1 MALKRDRVFWAIALQ
16 VAIVNFYLGGF
27 GPAQP
32 LLRAQQHTS
41 LTIAG
46 LHGTAMGIA
55 SILAG
60 LFSPKLA
67 HRFGRAT
74 TSWIGLAIFSVGIL
88 MFVFSPP
95 IQLTLTAT
103 LIAGFGTSTVVIAM
117 VTQLSHHYP
126 LQPSGAVSQASG
138 ISSVGYVLGTLSVG
152 AIAAT
157 SFNWRFGL
165 LLAVPFSVLLYLF
178 TRSFIAVDH
187 VPDEAGPQRGRLN
200 RQFWISWMGYVAC
213 ISSEFA
219 TTFWAAALLRNRVG
233 SSAAISTISIVALG
247 SGMGLGRWFGPL
259 ALKRARLD
267 TQLKTVIL
275 AQFLGFAVLWFS
287 HSLWISLVALLVAGM
302 GISMQFALA
311 AQRLIGFSEGRPDLA
326 IGRSSL
332 GSGIAIAAAPF
343 ILGVLGDHLGISR
356 AYLMVP
362 VLIVVAFATI
372 VAIPSVQPTAEG
384 LSSVTEN
391 ELQN

>member
-1 MALKRDRVFWAIALQ
+1 MTLKRDRVFWAIALQ
-16 VAIVNFYLGGF
+16 VATVNFYLGGF

-41 LTIAG
+41 LTVAG

-60 LFSPKLA
+60 LVSPKLV

-74 TSWIGLAIFSVGIL
+74 TSWFGLGIFALGVV

-95 IQLTLTAT
+95 VQLTLAAT
-103 LIAGFGTSTVVIAM
+103 LLAGFGTSIVVVAM
-117 VTQLSHHYP
+117 VTQLSHHFP
-126 LQPSGAVSQASG
+126 MHPSSAVSQGSG
-138 ISSVGYVLGTLSVG
+138 ISSVGYVLGTLTVG
-152 AIAAT
+152 AIAGT
-157 SFNWRFGL
+157 SFDWRLGL
-165 LLAVPFSVLLYLF
+165 LLAIPASGILYLA
-178 TRSFIAVDH
+178 TRSTIAVEH
-187 VPDEAGPQRGRLN
+187 IPDEAGPQRGRLN
-200 RQFWISWMGYVAC
+200 RKFWISWIGFVAC

-233 SSAAISTISIVALG
+233 STAAISTVCIVALG
-247 SGMGLGRWFGPL
+247 SGMGLGRWFGPHL
-259 ALKRARLD
+259 LKRTTLD
-267 TQLKTVIL
+267 SQLKTVIL
-275 AQFLGFAVLWFS
+275 TQFLGFTTLWFS
-287 HSLWISLVALLVAGM
+287 HTLWISLAALFAVGI

-332 GSGIAIAAAPF
+332 GSGVAIAVAPF

-362 VLIVVAFATI
+362 VLIIIALATI
-372 VAIPSVQPTAEG
+372 IAIPSEQSTQAR
-384 LSSVTEN
+384 LSLVD
-391 ELQN
+391 

>member
-1 MALKRDRVFWAIALQ
+1 MTLKRDRVFWAIALQ
-16 VAIVNFYLGGF
+16 VAVVNFYLGGF

-32 LLRAQQHTS
+32 LLRTQQHTS

-60 LFSPKLA
+60 VFSPRLA

-74 TSWIGLAIFSVGIL
+74 TSWLGLAIFSVGIL

-95 IQLTLTAT
+95 IQLTLAAT
-103 LIAGFGTSTVVIAM
+103 LITGFGTSIVVVAM

-126 LQPSGAVSQASG
+126 LQPSDAVSQASG
-138 ISSVGYVLGTLSVG
+138 ISSVGYVLGTLAVG

-157 SFNWRFGL
+157 SFDWRLGL
-165 LLAVPFSVLLYLF
+165 LLAVPFSIFLYLY
-178 TRSFIAVDH
+178 TRSFIAEEH
-187 VPDEAGPQRGRLN
+187 IPDEAGPQKGKLN
-200 RQFWISWMGYVAC
+200 RKFWISWIGFVAC

-233 SSAAISTISIVALG
+233 SGAALSTICIVALG

-259 ALKRARLD
+259 VLRRAQVD
-267 TQLKTVIL
+267 SQLKTVIL
-275 AQFLGFAVLWFS
+275 AQFVGFATLWLS
-287 HSLWISLVALLVAGM
+287 HTLWISLAGLLVAGM

-311 AQRLIGFSEGRPDLA
+311 AQRLIAFSEGRPDLA

-332 GSGIAIAAAPF
+332 GSGVAIAAAPF

-362 VLIVVAFATI
+362 VLIVIAFTTI
-372 VAIPSVQPTAEG
+372 VAIPSAHPTHDE
-384 LSSVTEN
+384 LSSVN
-391 ELQN
+391 

>member
-1 MALKRDRVFWAIALQ
+1 MTLKRDRVFWAIAIQ

-41 LTIAG
+41 LTVAG

-67 HRFGRAT
+67 HRYGRAT
-74 TSWIGLAIFSVGIL
+74 TSWLGLAIFSVGIL

-95 IQLTLTAT
+95 IQLTLLAT
-103 LIAGFGTSTVVIAM
+103 LITGLGTSTVVVAM

-126 LQPSGAVSQASG
+126 KQPSAAVSQASG
-138 ISSVGYVLGTLSVG
+138 ISSLGYVMGTLTVG
-152 AIAAT
+152 GIAAT
-157 SFNWRFGL
+157 SFDWRIGL
-165 LLAVPFSVLLYLF
+165 LLAVPASVVLYLI
-178 TRSFIAVDH
+178 TRSFIAVEH
-187 VPDEAGPQRGRLN
+187 VPDEAGPQKGRLN
-200 RQFWISWMGYVAC
+200 LKFWISWIGFVAC

-219 TTFWAAALLRNRVG
+219 TTFWAAALLRDRVG
-233 SSAAISTISIVALG
+233 SSAAISTICIVALG
-247 SGMGLGRWFGPL
+247 SGMGLGRWFGPI
-259 ALKRARLD
+259 ALKRAHLD
-267 TQLKTVIL
+267 AQLKTVIL
-275 AQFLGFAVLWFS
+275 LQFLGFSTLWFS
-287 HSLWISLVALLVAGM
+287 HILLISLGALLVAGL

-332 GSGIAIAAAPF
+332 GSGVAIAAAPF
-343 ILGVLGDHLGISR
+343 LLGVLGDHLGISR

-362 VLIVVAFATI
+362 ALIVVAFSTI
-372 VAIPSVQPTAEG
+372 VAIPSAQPNQSE
-384 LSSVTEN
+384 LSSVDQE
-391 ELQN
+391 

>member
-1 MALKRDRVFWAIALQ
+1 MTLKRDRVFWAIALQ
-16 VAIVNFYLGGF
+16 VAVVNFYLGGF

-32 LLRAQQHTS
+32 LLRTQQHTS

-74 TSWIGLAIFSVGIL
+74 TSWLGLAIFAVGIV

-95 IQLTLTAT
+95 IQLTLVAT
-103 LIAGFGTSTVVIAM
+103 LITGFGTSTVVVAM

-126 LQPSGAVSQASG
+126 LQPSDAVSQASG
-138 ISSVGYVLGTLSVG
+138 ISSVGYVCGTLAVG
-152 AIAAT
+152 GIAAT
-157 SFNWRFGL
+157 SFDWRFGL
-165 LLAVPFSVLLYLF
+165 LLAVPFSLFLYLF
-178 TRSFIAVDH
+178 TRSFIATEH
-187 VPDEAGPQRGRLN
+187 VPDEAGPQTGRLN
-200 RQFWISWMGYVAC
+200 RKFWIAWIGFVAC

-233 SSAAISTISIVALG
+233 SGAALSTICIVALG
-247 SGMGLGRWFGPL
+247 SGMGLGRWFGPIS
-259 ALKRARLD
+259 LKRLHVD
-267 TQLKTVIL
+267 NQLKAVL
-275 AQFLGFAVLWFS
+275 FVQFIGFATLWFS
-287 HSLWISLVALLVAGM
+287 HLLWLSLAALLAAGI

-311 AQRLIGFSEGRPDLA
+311 AQRLIGFSDGRPDLA

-332 GSGIAIAAAPF
+332 GSGVAIATAPF
-343 ILGVLGDHLGISR
+343 LLGVLGDHLGISR

-362 VLIVVAFATI
+362 VLIIIAFSTI
-372 VAIPSVQPTAEG
+372 VAIPSADPTNDE
-384 LSSVTEN
+384 LSAVN
-391 ELQN
+391 

>member
-1 MALKRDRVFWAIALQ
+1 MTLKRDRVFWAIALQ

-32 LLRAQQHTS
+32 LLRTQQHTS

-74 TSWIGLAIFSVGIL
+74 TSWFGLAIFSVGIL

-95 IQLTLTAT
+95 IQLTLIAT
-103 LIAGFGTSTVVIAM
+103 LIAGFGTSTVVVAM

-126 LQPSGAVSQASG
+126 MQPSAAVSQASG
-138 ISSVGYVLGTLSVG
+138 ISSAGYVMGTLTVG

-157 SFNWRFGL
+157 TLDWRFGL
-165 LLAVPFSVLLYLF
+165 LLAVPVSAFLYLI
-178 TRSFIAVDH
+178 TRSSIAVEH
-187 VPDEAGPQRGRLN
+187 VPDEAGPQKGRLN
-200 RQFWISWMGYVAC
+200 RKFWISWIGFVAC

-233 SSAAISTISIVALG
+233 SSAAVSTICIVALG
-247 SGMGLGRWFGPL
+247 SGMGLGRWFGPHL
-259 ALKRARLD
+259 LKRAHVD
-267 TQLKTVIL
+267 NQLKTVIL
-275 AQFLGFAVLWFS
+275 TQFLGFAALWFS
-287 HSLWISLVALLVAGM
+287 HTLWISLVALLVAGM

-311 AQRLIGFSEGRPDLA
+311 SQRLIGFSEGRPDLA

-332 GSGIAIAAAPF
+332 GTGVAIAAAPF

-362 VLIVVAFATI
+362 VLIIIAFSTI
-372 VAIPSVQPTAEG
+372 VAIPSAQPTHDE
-384 LSSVTEN
+384 LNSVE
-391 ELQN
+391 

>member
-1 MALKRDRVFWAIALQ
+1 MTLKRDRVFWAIALQ

-41 LTIAG
+41 LTVAG

-60 LFSPKLA
+60 LLSPKLT

-74 TSWIGLAIFSVGIL
+74 TSWLGLAIFSIGIL

-103 LIAGFGTSTVVIAM
+103 LITGFGTSIVVVAM

-126 LQPSGAVSQASG
+126 MHPSAAVSQGSG
-138 ISSVGYVLGTLSVG
+138 ISSLGYVMGTLTVG
-152 AIAAT
+152 GIAAT
-157 SFNWRFGL
+157 SLDWRLGL
-165 LLAVPFSVLLYLF
+165 LLAIPFSMFLYLI
-178 TRSFIAVDH
+178 TRSFIAVEH
-187 VPDEAGPQRGRLN
+187 VPDEAGPQKGSLN
-200 RQFWISWMGYVAC
+200 RKFWISWIGFVAC

-233 SSAAISTISIVALG
+233 SGAALSTICIVALG

-259 ALKRARLD
+259 VLKKAHVD
-267 TQLKTVIL
+267 SQLKAVIL
-275 AQFLGFAVLWFS
+275 TQFLGFTTLWIS
-287 HSLWISLVALLVAGM
+287 HTLWISLIALLAAGI
-302 GISMQFALA
+302 GISMQFALG

-343 ILGVLGDHLGISR
+343 VLGVLGDHLGISR

-362 VLIVVAFATI
+362 VLIVIAFSTI
-372 VAIPSVQPTAEG
+372 VAVPSARSTDDT
-384 LSSVTEN
+384 LSTVDRE
-391 ELQN
+391 

>member
-1 MALKRDRVFWAIALQ
+1 MRLKRDRVFWAIALQ

-41 LTIAG
+41 LTVAG

-60 LFSPKLA
+60 LFSPKLT

-74 TSWIGLAIFSVGIL
+74 TSWLGLAIFCFGIL

-103 LIAGFGTSTVVIAM
+103 LITGFGTSIVVVAM

-126 LQPSGAVSQASG
+126 MRPSAAVSQASG
-138 ISSVGYVLGTLSVG
+138 ISSLGYVMGTLTVG
-152 AIAAT
+152 GIAAM
-157 SFNWRFGL
+157 SLDWRLGL
-165 LLAVPFSVLLYLF
+165 LLAIPFSTFLYLI
-178 TRSFIAVDH
+178 TRSFIAVEH
-187 VPDEAGPQRGRLN
+187 VPDEAGPQKGSLN
-200 RQFWISWMGYVAC
+200 RKFWISWIGFVAC

-233 SSAAISTISIVALG
+233 SSAALSTICIVALG

-259 ALKRARLD
+259 VLRRAHVD
-267 TQLKTVIL
+267 SQLKAVIL
-275 AQFLGFAVLWFS
+275 TQFLGFTALWIS
-287 HSLWISLVALLVAGM
+287 HTLWISLAALLAAGI
-302 GISMQFALA
+302 GISMQFALG
-311 AQRLIGFSEGRPDLA
+311 AQRLIGFSQGRPDLA

-362 VLIVVAFATI
+362 VLIVIAFATI
-372 VAIPSVQPTAEG
+372 VAIRSAQTTDDTLSTAG
-384 LSSVTEN
+384 
-391 ELQN
+391 